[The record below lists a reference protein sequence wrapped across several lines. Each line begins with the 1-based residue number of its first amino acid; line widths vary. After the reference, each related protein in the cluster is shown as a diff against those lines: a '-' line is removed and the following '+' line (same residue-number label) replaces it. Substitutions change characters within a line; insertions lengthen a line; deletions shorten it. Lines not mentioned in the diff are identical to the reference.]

1 MIIGSVDG
9 PRVPPPVFL
18 PSQEHREIARS
29 SPTMSRRAS
38 DASWPWPLSRMVL
51 GLSRGKSF
59 IDSLGI

>member
-18 PSQEHREIARS
+18 PSQEHREIAMDARS

-38 DASWPWPLSRMVL
+38 DASWPLSRMVL
-51 GLSRGKSF
+51 GLSRITENPLS
-59 IDSLGI
+59 IP